1 MRNIKYFIVAIAVA
15 LSSVSCSLDETSYT
29 EMEQN
34 KFMNSASQANTVL
47 LGVYRNL
54 VNDAM
59 YGYHLSLYFT
69 LPSDI
74 ARVEGN
80 TTNGYR
86 AVASNSYTSSDAA
99 PESTWQALY
108 NAVYDAND
116 FIERLSGK
124 IGTYS
129 EADQRLGAVYLAEA
143 RTLRALF
150 YFELVRWFGNIVL
163 MTDTEQSR
171 QDPKTFK
178 QVDPVEVF
186 EFIEKDLLYAIDI
199 LPYATAD
206 NYRSDNSFRMSK
218 GSALGLLTKVYATWA
233 GQPVGDESKWEQAA
247 KTARILINSGK
258 HSLLEDFGDLWYNS
272 ANSVWNPSESLIEVS
287 FYSPTISGSHS
298 SGRIGKWNGVS
309 AADGTIPSY
318 KTTAAWRVLPSFA
331 AAWKDYASDKRFD
344 HSIADYRYL
353 KGTGAVPQPLQAGY
367 TIKDAIAKTDSKVKR
382 SSFSNNL
389 CPKKWDTPVY
399 QLPENSIRDNNMSN
413 VNWYILR
420 YSDVLLLYAEA
431 LNEWKGVP
439 TSDAYAA
446 INLVRRRAGVPSL
459 QEGMSAEE
467 FRQAIRD
474 ERSHE
479 LAFEGHRRQDLVRWG
494 IYYESINK
502 AYNDLM
508 MWDEATPAFVAVR
521 YTRKN
526 KNELLPIPLRDV
538 RIADLE
544 QNPGW

>member
-1 MRNIKYFIVAIAVA
+1 MKNIRYFILMIAAV
-15 LSSVSCSLDETSYT
+15 LTSVSCSLDETSYT
-29 EMEQN
+29 EMEQD
-34 KFMNSASQANTVL
+34 KFMNSAAEANSVL

-59 YGYHLSLYFT
+59 YGYHLSLLFT

-80 TTNGYR
+80 STNAFR
-86 AVASNSYTSSDAA
+86 AVASNAYTNSDAA
-99 PESTWQALY
+99 PEDTWEALY

-124 IGTYS
+124 ISTYS
-129 EADQRLGAVYLAEA
+129 ESDQRLGAIYLAEA

-150 YFELVRWFGNIVL
+150 YFDLVRWFGNVVL
-163 MTDTEQSR
+163 MTDTAQSS
-171 QDPKTFK
+171 QDPKTFR
-178 QVDPVEVF
+178 QVNPVEVF

-199 LPYATAD
+199 LPYSTAD
-206 NYRSDNSFRMSK
+206 NYRSNNSFRMSK
-218 GSALGLLTKVYATWA
+218 GAALGLLTKVYATWA
-233 GQPVGDESKWEQAA
+233 GQPVGDTSKWEKAS
-247 KTARILINSGK
+247 KTAMILINSGK
-258 HSLLEDFGDLWYNS
+258 HALLGDFSTLWYNS
-272 ANSVWNPSESLIEVS
+272 ANSVWNPTESLIEVS
-287 FYSPTISGSHS
+287 FYSPTISGQHS

-309 AADGTIPSY
+309 AADGSIAAY
-318 KTTAAWRVLPSFA
+318 KAAANWRVMPSFVA
-331 AAWKDYASDKRFD
+331 SWKDYATDKRFD
-344 HSIADYRYL
+344 QSIADYKYT
-353 KGTGAVPQPLQAGY
+353 KEGGEIPVPLQVGY
-367 TIKDAIAKTDSKVKR
+367 TIKDAIAKVDTKVKR

-389 CPKKWDTPVY
+389 CPKKWDIQLR
-399 QLPENSIRDNNMSN
+399 QLPENAIRDNNMSN

-431 LNEWKGVP
+431 LNEWKGTP
-439 TSDAYAA
+439 TSEAYAA
-446 INLVRRRAGVPSL
+446 MNLVRRRAGVPAL
-459 QEGMSAEE
+459 EEGLSSDE
-467 FRQAIRD
+467 FRQAVRD
-474 ERSHE
+474 ERSYE

-508 MWDEATPAFVAVR
+508 MWDEATPSFVAIR
-521 YTRKN
+521 YTQKN